1 MASNA
6 QAAQPSGLSH
16 SFKHTS
22 PPANTTSTTQANN
35 ATRTVSPSSASGSG
49 DTSGRKMKRTGA
61 SKPLMRPSLYG
72 GQAPPWA
79 TSLLGGK
86 PFTGPAPS
94 PSTPAQASA
103 PLPAQ
108 AHAQAQAQAESKIN
122 TPELK
127 SAQPSSGTEDSDDS
141 DSTRSGSPE
150 PARIVSD
157 IAQPNPEDPLPVKL
171 EAVLSEGGS
180 ESDMAREKKSLA
192 QHSKIQAL
200 QDSWASSNASGGQSG
215 SAGQSANAKD
225 WLGGSAFEA
234 SSKRKHS
241 LIENLAGGD
250 AKRQAT
256 DTGLKGPSTRKS
268 PEEGTSS
275 TATEQDLLNVLGLGQ
290 PGSRPDILKSTEDA
304 SSSTGATH
312 EAQVTES
319 SDEDMDY
326 EDQADADDMTDEDE
340 DEGGETE
347 GDLEINTT
355 DTPSA
360 KAALPPS
367 QGTDQEFTFTK
378 SPHPRGYLQW
388 RTPQGIESTCGA
400 IIPTNY
406 KFHSDPKNPYI
417 CPVRNCRVIFP
428 KWNGLG
434 AHFCAKHRSSK
445 FNDNLDG
452 TLSFVDYYKRAGTK
466 YAAPIVVSQNPLR
479 GDEPPLAEPVTAG
492 YKPVSGPAT
501 APNPVP
507 WGPTSK
513 PVNPAPSRAI
523 PKSYLK
529 NDMTVIKPPSVAPPL
544 SQSVSASNG
553 SLLAYFSGCLSPAY
567 KIPVERPDVKALL
580 KLPQRRPL
588 PQTWKLKYG
597 GIGHLPPL
605 ATVALL
611 IFLTGD
617 VATPCCHFCYKHNDP
632 FENFLQPCVVMS
644 AAAPGF
650 LKEIG
655 NKACSGCQWRSN
667 FRRERNNCSFLSSGQ
682 GTSSPQVTPIA
693 PPTRSTIA
701 TRSVSATTAAD
712 AYALPYPPASQ
723 PPPKTST
730 PVSTSSLP
738 PSTQPAPSVHKVD
751 SHPPESP
758 PRRTTR
764 HSAAIAKPLADS
776 RISTPVGH
784 ASSLSGNAMP
794 PNTLEMEDW
803 EIAPGRIRDERS
815 ESPTNVAF
823 SNSYLTSNQAVTVSE
838 EISFNVIVIKPGES
852 HEWTAEPE
860 KVRICSLAAGKLKV
874 KLENTEPFSMGPNGM
889 FKMKPG
895 TTCTVLNRL
904 YIDAVV
910 HVTTV
915 SSF

>member
-6 QAAQPSGLSH
+6 QTAQPSGLSH
-16 SFKHTS
+16 SFKHAS
-22 PPANTTSTTQANN
+22 SPANTISTTQANN

-49 DTSGRKMKRTGA
+49 ETSSRKMKRTGA
-61 SKPLMRPSLYG
+61 AKPLMRPSLYG

-86 PFTGPAPS
+86 SFTAPAPS
-94 PSTPAQASA
+94 PPTPAQASA
-103 PLPAQ
+103 PLQAQ
-108 AHAQAQAQAESKIN
+108 ALPQAQAESKID
-122 TPELK
+122 TPELEF
-127 SAQPSSGTEDSDDS
+127 AQPSSSAEDSDDS
-141 DSTRSGSPE
+141 GGTESGSPE

-157 IAQPNPEDPLPVKL
+157 IAQPDPEDPLAVKL

-180 ESDMAREKKSLA
+180 DSDMAREKKSLA
-192 QHSKIQAL
+192 QHAKIQAL

-225 WLGGSAFEA
+225 WLGGGGSASEA
-234 SSKRKHS
+234 SFKRKHA
-241 LIENLAGGD
+241 LTENLAGGD

-256 DTGLKGPSTRKS
+256 DIDIRGASTRYLS
-268 PEEGTSS
+268 EEGTNPA
-275 TATEQDLLNVLGLGQ
+275 ATEQDLLNVLGLGQ

-304 SSSTGATH
+304 SSPAGATH
-312 EAQVTES
+312 QAQVIES

-326 EDQADADDMTDEDE
+326 EDQADADHVTDEDE

-355 DTPSA
+355 GTPST

-378 SPHPRGYLQW
+378 NPHPRGYLQW

-452 TLSFVDYYKRAGTK
+452 TLSFVDYYKRVGTK

-492 YKPVSGPAT
+492 YKPVSAPAG

-507 WGPTSK
+507 WGPTPK
-513 PVNPAPSRAI
+513 PLNPAPARAT

-529 NDMTVIKPPSVAPPL
+529 NDMTVIKQSLVAPPP
-544 SQSVSASNG
+544 SQSVPASDG
-553 SLLAYFSGCLSPAY
+553 SLLTYLSGHLSPAY

-580 KLPQRRPL
+580 KLPRRRPL
-588 PQTWKLKYG
+588 PQTWKLKYT
-597 GIGHLPPL
+597 GIGHLAPL

-617 VATPCCHFCYKHNDP
+617 IATPCCHVCYKHNDP

-644 AAAPGF
+644 ATAPGF

-682 GTSSPQVTPIA
+682 GVPSPQVTPIA
-693 PPTRSTIA
+693 PPTRSAVA
-701 TRSVSATTAAD
+701 TRSASATTAAD

-730 PVSTSSLP
+730 PVSAASLP
-738 PSTQPAPSVHKVD
+738 PSTQPAPSTHKVN
-751 SHPPESP
+751 SHPPLSP

-764 HSAAIAKPLADS
+764 YSAANAKLPVDS
-776 RISTPVGH
+776 AASTPAGH
-784 ASSLSGNAMP
+784 ASSLSGNIMP

-803 EIAPGRIRDERS
+803 EVAPGRIRDERS

-852 HEWTAEPE
+852 HEWAAESE

-895 TTCTVLNRL
+895 TGCTVLNRL

>member
-6 QAAQPSGLSH
+6 QTAQPSGLSH
-16 SFKHTS
+16 SFKHMS
-22 PPANTTSTTQANN
+22 SPANTTSTTQANN
-35 ATRTVSPSSASGSG
+35 ATRTVSPSPASGSG

-86 PFTGPAPS
+86 SLTAPTPS

-108 AHAQAQAQAESKIN
+108 AQAQAQAESKIN
-122 TPELK
+122 TPELG
-127 SAQPSSGTEDSDDS
+127 SAQPKSGAEDSDDGG
-141 DSTRSGSPE
+141 STRSGSPE

-157 IAQPNPEDPLPVKL
+157 IPQPDPEDPLAVKL

-180 ESDMAREKKSLA
+180 DSDMAREKKSLA
-192 QHSKIQAL
+192 QHAKIQAL

-215 SAGQSANAKD
+215 SAGQSTNGKD

-241 LIENLAGGD
+241 LNENLAEGD
-250 AKRQAT
+250 AKRQAK
-256 DTGLKGPSTRKS
+256 DTSLHGASTRKS
-268 PEEGTSS
+268 PEEGTNS
-275 TATEQDLLNVLGLGQ
+275 TATEQDLLNVLRLGQ
-290 PGSRPDILKSTEDA
+290 PGT
-304 SSSTGATH
+304 
-312 EAQVTES
+312 Q
-319 SDEDMDY
+319 
-326 EDQADADDMTDEDE
+326 
-340 DEGGETE
+340 
-347 GDLEINTT
+347 
-355 DTPSA
+355 
-360 KAALPPS
+360 PPS

-452 TLSFVDYYKRAGTK
+452 TLSFVDYYKRVGTK

-492 YKPVSGPAT
+492 YKPVSAPAT

-507 WGPTSK
+507 WGPTPK
-513 PVNPAPSRAI
+513 PVNSAPSRPI

-529 NDMTVIKPPSVAPPL
+529 SDMTVVKPPSVAPSP
-544 SQSVSASNG
+544 SQSASVSDG
-553 SLLAYFSGCLSPAY
+553 SLLAYLSGHLSPAY

-580 KLPQRRPL
+580 KLPRRRPL
-588 PQTWKLKYG
+588 PQTWKLKYT
-597 GIGHLPPL
+597 GIGHLAPL

-617 VATPCCHFCYKHNDP
+617 IATPCCHVCYKHNDP

-682 GTSSPQVTPIA
+682 GTSSPQVTAIA
-693 PPTRSTIA
+693 PPTRSTVA
-701 TRSVSATTAAD
+701 TRSASATTAAD
-712 AYALPYPPASQ
+712 AYALPYPPAPQ

-738 PSTQPAPSVHKVD
+738 PSTQPASSVHKVD
-751 SHPPESP
+751 SHPPPSP
-758 PRRTTR
+758 SRRTTR
-764 HSAAIAKPLADS
+764 HSAAIAKPPADS

-803 EIAPGRIRDERS
+803 EVAPGRIRDERS
-815 ESPTNVAF
+815 ESPTSTSSTVHMMLYYDANPILDVAF

-852 HEWTAEPE
+852 HEWAAESE

-895 TTCTVLNRL
+895 TACTVLNRL

>member
-16 SFKHTS
+16 SFKHALS
-22 PPANTTSTTQANN
+22 PANTTSTIRTQANN
-35 ATRTVSPSSASGSG
+35 ATRTVSPSSASGGG
-49 DTSGRKMKRTGA
+49 DTPGRKMKRTGA
-61 SKPLMRPSLYG
+61 AKPLMRPSLYG

-86 PFTGPAPS
+86 SFTAPAPS
-94 PSTPAQASA
+94 LSTPAQASA

-108 AHAQAQAQAESKIN
+108 AQAQAEAESKIN
-122 TPELK
+122 IPELE
-127 SAQPSSGTEDSDDS
+127 STQPSSGTEDSDDS
-141 DSTRSGSPE
+141 GSTRAGSPE

-157 IAQPNPEDPLPVKL
+157 IAQPDPEDPLAVKL

-180 ESDMAREKKSLA
+180 DSDMAREKKSLA
-192 QHSKIQAL
+192 QHAKIQAL

-225 WLGGSAFEA
+225 WLGGSASEA
-234 SSKRKHS
+234 SSKRKHF
-241 LIENLAGGD
+241 LTENLAGVD

-256 DTGLKGPSTRKS
+256 DTGIHGVSTSKS
-268 PEEGTSS
+268 PEEGTNP
-275 TATEQDLLNVLGLGQ
+275 TPTEQDLLNVLGLGR
-290 PGSRPDILKSTEDA
+290 PGSRPHILKSTEDV
-304 SSSTGATH
+304 SSPAGAAH
-312 EAQVTES
+312 QVQVIES

-326 EDQADADDMTDEDE
+326 EDQAGADDMTDEDE
-340 DEGGETE
+340 DEDGETE

-355 DTPSA
+355 GTPSA

-367 QGTDQEFTFTK
+367 QGTDQEFTSTK

-406 KFHSDPKNPYI
+406 KFHSDPRNPYI

-452 TLSFVDYYKRAGTK
+452 TLSFVDYYKRVGTK

-492 YKPVSGPAT
+492 YKPVSAPAT

-507 WGPTSK
+507 WGPTPK
-513 PVNPAPSRAI
+513 PVNPTPSRAV
-523 PKSYLK
+523 PKSFLK
-529 NDMTVIKPPSVAPPL
+529 NDMTVIKPPLVAPPP
-544 SQSVSASNG
+544 SQSVSASDG
-553 SLLAYFSGCLSPAY
+553 SLLTYLSGHLSPAY

-580 KLPQRRPL
+580 KLPRRRPL
-588 PQTWKLKYG
+588 PQTWKLKYT
-597 GIGHLPPL
+597 GIGHLAPL

-617 VATPCCHFCYKHNDP
+617 LATSCCHVCYKHNDP

-682 GTSSPQVTPIA
+682 GASSPQVTSIA
-693 PPTRSTIA
+693 PPTRSTVA
-701 TRSVSATTAAD
+701 TRSASATTAAD

-730 PVSTSSLP
+730 PVSTASLP
-738 PSTQPAPSVHKVD
+738 PSTQPAPSTHGVD
-751 SHPPESP
+751 SHPPPSP

-764 HSAAIAKPLADS
+764 HSATNAKLPADS
-776 RISTPVGH
+776 RTLTPVGH

-794 PNTLEMEDW
+794 SNTLEMEDW
-803 EIAPGRIRDERS
+803 EVAPGRIRDERS

-852 HEWTAEPE
+852 HEWAAESE

-895 TTCTVLNRL
+895 TACTVLNRL
-904 YIDAVV
+904 YIDAVL